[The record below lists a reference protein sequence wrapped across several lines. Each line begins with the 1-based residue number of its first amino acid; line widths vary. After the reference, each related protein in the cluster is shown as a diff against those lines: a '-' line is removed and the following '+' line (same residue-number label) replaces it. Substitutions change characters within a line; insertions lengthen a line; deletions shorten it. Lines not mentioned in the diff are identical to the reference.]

1 MKPFSAPTNAAP
13 YLSSR
18 QSISRRRFL
27 QGAGIALSLPF
38 LDSMTA
44 PFARAAQSP
53 APLAPN
59 ATPRRMFGICNNL
72 GLLPEHFFPKGSG
85 RDYTP
90 SPYLQLL
97 QEHRNEFTVFSGV
110 SHPNVDGGHPSDI
123 SFLTAAPHPA
133 STSFRNTISLDQHIA
148 ERIGTLTRFPSITLA
163 VNGGRGLSWT
173 GTGVAIPPEQSASAV
188 FQQQIGRASCRERV

>member
-1 MKPFSAPTNAAP
+1 MKPSSYPNGAP
-13 YLSSR
+13 YVSTR

-27 QGAGIALSLPF
+27 KGAGIALSLPF
-38 LDSMTA
+38 LNSMTS
-44 PFARAAQSP
+44 PFAHAAQSES
-53 APLAPN
+53 PLSPK

-72 GLLPEHFFPKGSG
+72 GLLPEHFFPQGSG

-90 SPYLQLL
+90 SPYLKLL
-97 QEHRNEFTVFSGV
+97 QEHRGDFTVFSGV

-133 STSFRNTISLDQHIA
+133 SSSFRNTISLDQHIA

-163 VNGGRGLSWT
+163 V
-173 GTGVAIPPEQSASAV
+173 
-188 FQQQIGRASCRERV
+188 